1 MPAMP
6 GAVADW
12 PPLSGLTTAQLFE
25 RAAGYADRAKTARIV
40 DLQDAPD
47 LLALRY
53 AVLTA
58 QREVE
63 EQKATRR

>member
-12 PPLSGLTTAQLFE
+12 PPLTGLTTAQLFE